1 MDIKVIVDSGCDI
14 PAQDALANNVEI
26 VPLSL
31 TVGEEILLD
40 DDELDLEALREK
52 MHLFQGKTVT
62 ACPSPGSYSEAFM
75 KAAESF
81 CVTISE
87 NLSGSF
93 NSAVIARDMV
103 AEEGHVVHVI
113 NSKTASAGEA
123 LIAYKLLE
131 MIEDRMSFQMIKEQI
146 EEFVDGVRT
155 YFVLESLENLIKAG
169 RLNKVAGKLIS
180 ALNIRPIM
188 GEDGK
193 GNIAFNSYA
202 RSRKQILEKMAGFI
216 KESGKPTKGE
226 NLVISHNNNLDMAQS
241 LKELIAGRYDFKKII
256 IVPTRGIATLYTCDK
271 GIVMAF

>member
-14 PAQDALANNVEI
+14 PVQDALANNVEI

-62 ACPSPGSYSEAFM
+62 ACPSPGNYSEAFM
-75 KAAESF
+75 KSAESF

-87 NLSGSF
+87 NLSGSY

-146 EEFVDGVRT
+146 EEFVNGVRT

-216 KESGKPTKGE
+216 KESGKATKGE

>member
-1 MDIKVIVDSGCDI
+1 MEIKVIVDSGCDI
-14 PAQDALANNVEI
+14 PVEDELAHGVEI

-31 TVGEEILLD
+31 TIGDQVLID
-40 DDELDLEALREK
+40 DDKLDMDMLREK
-52 MHLFQGKTVT
+52 MHEFQGKTVT
-62 ACPSPGSYSEAFM
+62 ACPSPGSFREAFM
-75 KAAESF
+75 KAPESF

-87 NLSGSF
+87 KLSGSY
-93 NSAVIARDMV
+93 NSAVLAKDMA
-103 AEEGHVVHVI
+103 AEDGRRVHVI
-113 NSKTASAGEA
+113 NSKSASAGEA

-131 MIEDRMSFQMIKEQI
+131 LIEARLGFEAIREQI
-146 EEFVDGVRT
+146 EEFVSGVKT
-155 YFVLESLENLIKAG
+155 YFVLENLDNLIKAG

-193 GNIAFNSYA
+193 GNITFNSYA

-216 KESGKPTKGE
+216 KESGKQTKGE
-226 NLVISHNNNLDMAQS
+226 NLVISHNNNMEMAVS

-256 IVPTRGIATLYTCDK
+256 IVPTRGIATLYSCDK